1 MGIRGFQ
8 QEYSGGFSSTIGLG
22 VLGATIS
29 LIICFV
35 DRAAAVVAGAVDVV
49 AQQVGLFAFV
59 APGFYVFVPG
69 KIDR

>member
-1 MGIRGFQ
+1 M
-8 QEYSGGFSSTIGLG
+8 
-22 VLGATIS
+22 ATIS

-35 DRAAAVVAGAVDVV
+35 DKVVAVAVGVADVV
-49 AQQVGLFAFV
+49 ALQVGLFAFV